1 MFNVANTL
9 YEDVVKELVENA
21 LNQRHATD
29 SINLKNETI
38 MLSEHWKDELKTLPF
53 VASVSH

>member
-9 YEDVVKELVENA
+9 HEDIVKQLVEHA
-21 LNQRHATD
+21 LKERHVIEAKREN
-29 SINLKNETI
+29 SEAI